1 MYPWVWKTGL
11 LFWISEA
18 ILNMCVVVTIYYWIK
33 PSKLPKFSS
42 FAEILHSE
50 LPQKVKC
57 MQILFSLVFSLL
69 TKSRNRRINFGATV
83 VVVKLPLCRL
93 CWLHTEPEW
102 PIQATQPPW
111 IRDNRIFD
119 INPYKETLATSP
131 RLLLLKLVDLP
142 YTMIFYLPTHSQKN
156 THFFFLAKRYDLCG
170 HMYGCIKQ
178 QLRYD
183 RANDVFVWALFG
195 PCSVLQRWKLN
206 HKETIKGSQTGITFC
221 YAFYLAL

>member
-1 MYPWVWKTGL
+1 MISLTKVEFLEKNFKKKFPVSRFQFRVDGNVKTTMYPWVWKTGL

-42 FAEILHSE
+42 FVEILHSE

-102 PIQATQPPW
+102 PIQAAQPPW
-111 IRDNRIFD
+111 IKDNRIFD
-119 INPYKETLATSP
+119 INPHKETLATSP
-131 RLLLLKLVDLP
+131 RLL
-142 YTMIFYLPTHSQKN
+142 
-156 THFFFLAKRYDLCG
+156 
-170 HMYGCIKQ
+170 
-178 QLRYD
+178 
-183 RANDVFVWALFG
+183 
-195 PCSVLQRWKLN
+195 
-206 HKETIKGSQTGITFC
+206 
-221 YAFYLAL
+221 